1 MIDSTSNP
9 SVKAL
14 RALATAKAR
23 RERHEFLVEGVRVFE
38 DALTAGKRP
47 ALCLYNTDLLSRTAR
62 GRVLIRQIT
71 RLQNDAA
78 GVQTILEASPRALE
92 AAADTVN
99 PQGVVAAFPMLD
111 WPSPPSVTGM
121 PLTLVCDDVQDPG
134 NLGTLLRTAEAAGV
148 SGVWLTPRCVDIYSP
163 KVVRA
168 AMGAH
173 FRLPYY
179 AEQDWPEIATSLSTL
194 GIADHIYATEADASQ
209 PYDAVDWTQ
218 PSAFIVSNEAH
229 GLSEEAKALASGGS
243 ISIPMHGDAE
253 SLNVATAAAVIL
265 FEAARQRRVSE
276 LSI

>member
-9 SVKAL
+9 VVKAL
-14 RALATAKAR
+14 RGLASAKAR

-38 DALTAGKRP
+38 DALAAGKRP
-47 ALCLYNTDLLSRTAR
+47 SLCLYSTDLLSRTPR
-62 GRVLIRQIT
+62 GRALIRQIS

-78 GVQTILEASPRALE
+78 GSRTVLEASPRALE

-99 PQGVVAAFPMLD
+99 PQGVVATFPMLN
-111 WPSPPSVTGM
+111 WPSPPSVTGE
-121 PLTLVCDDVQDPG
+121 PLVLICDDVQDPG

-148 SGVWLTPRCVDIYSP
+148 SAVWLTPRCVDIYSP

-173 FRLPYY
+173 FRLPFYP
-179 AEQDWPEIATSLSTL
+179 EQDWSEIANSLSAL
-194 GIADHIYATEADASQ
+194 GIADLIYATEADASR
-209 PYDAVDWTQ
+209 PYDAVDWTK
-218 PSAFIVSNEAH
+218 PSALIVSNEAH
-229 GLSEEAKALASGGS
+229 GLSEEATSFASGGS

-265 FEAARQRRVSE
+265 FEAARQRRAGP
-276 LSI
+276 